1 MVLKTT
7 ILANDHYRSGENH
20 DHENCPGEN
29 LRFGPSRL
37 YGHIVFFEL
46 IWISFVSLA
55 DIWSYLGA
63 HVIILSIKCQ
73 DQPYRRSCHR
83 FDNAGNSV
91 ATEVAKLRIVAYQTM
106 IGKFPDVSNDKQV
119 DKENDN
125 WWGTQPG
132 EGIDFMILY
141 GAVKDLGVKQ
151 NFEPQYC

>member
-1 MVLKTT
+1 M
-7 ILANDHYRSGENH
+7 
-20 DHENCPGEN
+20 
-29 LRFGPSRL
+29 
-37 YGHIVFFEL
+37 
-46 IWISFVSLA
+46 
-55 DIWSYLGA
+55 
-63 HVIILSIKCQ
+63 
-73 DQPYRRSCHR
+73 
-83 FDNAGNSV
+83 